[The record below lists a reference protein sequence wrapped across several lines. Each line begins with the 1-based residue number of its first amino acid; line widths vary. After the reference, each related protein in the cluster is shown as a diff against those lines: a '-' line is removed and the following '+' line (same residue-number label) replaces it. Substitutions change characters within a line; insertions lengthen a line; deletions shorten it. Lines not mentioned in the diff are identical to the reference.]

1 MKFFELFEFELFH
14 LCSEAFAKASSA
26 AKNALKVFDQ
36 EQKSRETAFKRI
48 KGELIKKTNKHKD
61 TASKAKEKAK
71 AKKIAEEKKALQ
83 EQAAEEGL
91 VNCLLVL
98 DLIV

>member
-1 MKFFELFEFELFH
+1 MPIFEFELFH
-14 LCSEAFAKASSA
+14 LCGEAFAKASA
-26 AKNALKVFDQ
+26 AARNALKVFDQ
-36 EQKSRETAFKRI
+36 EQKSRETAFKRM

-61 TASKAKEKAK
+61 DAAKAK
-71 AKKIAEEKKALQ
+71 AKAHARKAAEEKKALQ

-98 DLIV
+98 GLMI